1 MTVDEFLAW
10 SQTVPGRHELVAGE
24 VVAMAPE
31 RARHAEAKAA
41 VYTSLRQALRDAG
54 LSCRVLPDGMTVRI
68 DGHTAYEPDAI
79 VYCGPRIDPETVEVP
94 EPLIVVEVLSPGT
107 KRIDTGEKLVGYFRV
122 PSIVHYLVVDPVR
135 ALVIHYRR
143 AGERIETAIVAQG
156 SLHLDPPGLRISLA
170 DLFEN
175 A

>member
-10 SQTVPGRHELVAGE
+10 SETVPGRHELVAGE

-41 VYTSLRQALRDAG
+41 AYTSLRQALRSAG
-54 LSCRVLPDGMTVRI
+54 LPCRVLPDGMTVRI
-68 DGHTAYEPDAI
+68 DELTAYEPDAL
-79 VYCGPRIDPETVEVP
+79 VYCGQRINPEAVEVP

-107 KRIDTGEKLVGYFRV
+107 RRIDTGEKLVGYFQV

-135 ALVIHYRR
+135 AVIIHHRR
-143 AGERIETAIVAQG
+143 AGERIETAVVARG
-156 SLHLDPPGLRISLA
+156 SLHLDPPGLRIPVA
-170 DLFEN
+170 DLF
-175 A
+175 ADR